1 MAIAVEC
8 PSCGKQM
15 RVKDELAGRKGK
27 CPQCQALIQIPSVG
41 PVPIVAGQGAV
52 KGATS
57 AETVRAP
64 AAKTVVVA
72 AAAGSRE
79 SGVGGQGT
87 GDRGQGTA
95 AAVASTS
102 VSKAVPVSYEQMRET
117 VLAAFNGKMEPP
129 KVGLVR
135 KAGAL
140 IVALILLMMPVFYLA
155 VMGTVGFGMYWLAV
169 SEILAGQH
177 PAVFWA
183 AEAGLGLFLVCL
195 IKPLIEPQRR
205 GEKVY
210 VVDAQQELLL
220 GELTSK
226 ICEQIGAKQPKRI
239 ELECSTRVVAAKSGS
254 VLTIGLPAM
263 ASLSVEQFAAVV
275 GDELAQ
281 NRSGAAGGLM
291 SLIRGINYWL
301 WRSVYGKGRFDR
313 WLSLV
318 AQRRHF
324 HLAKLLLPLMLMR
337 LPAQIVLFIPMFI
350 ANTIAAAAVRAAEF
364 DADRTAARLVG
375 KKTFMAV
382 VERLEQIN
390 FVWDGMLM
398 DLKFLSKEGELPE
411 NLPQQIALRMQ
422 DMTAE
427 LCAALRETVHAPDE
441 KPFETRP
448 STPDRF
454 EAVQNEPESGVFR
467 CGLAARGLFKEYESV
482 ARQMS
487 GDFYA
492 GRFGVKAE

>member
-1 MAIAVEC
+1 
-8 PSCGKQM
+8 M

-27 CPQCQALIQIPSVG
+27 CPQCQTMIQIPSAG
-41 PVPIVAGQGAV
+41 PVPIVATQGAA
-52 KGATS
+52 KAATS
-57 AETVRAP
+57 TETVKAP
-64 AAKTVVVA
+64 AAKTVAVA
-72 AAAGSRE
+72 T
-79 SGVGGQGT
+79 GVRGQET
-87 GDRGQGTA
+87 GDRRQGTA
-95 AAVASTS
+95 AVAEPAAPVAV
-102 VSKAVPVSYEQMRET
+102 KAAPLSYEQIKET

-129 KVGLVR
+129 KVGLFR
-135 KAGAL
+135 KLGAL
-140 IVALILLMMPVFYLA
+140 LVALILLVMPVFYLA
-155 VMGTVGFGMYWLAV
+155 VMGAVGYGMYWLAV
-169 SEILAGQH
+169 SGILAGQH

-183 AEAGLGLFLVCL
+183 AEAGLGLFLLCL

-205 GEKVY
+205 GERVY
-210 VVDAQQELLL
+210 AVDAPQEPLLT
-220 GELTSK
+220 ELTAK
-226 ICEQIGAKQPKRI
+226 ICEQIGARPPKRI
-239 ELECSTRVVAAKSGS
+239 ELECSTRLVAAKSGS

-263 ASLSVEQFAAVV
+263 ASLSVEQFAAVAA
-275 GDELAQ
+275 DRLAH
-281 NRSGAAGGLM
+281 NRAGAAGGLM

-301 WRSVYGKGRFDR
+301 WRSVYGKGRLDR

-337 LPAQIVLFIPMFI
+337 LPAQLVLFIPMFI
-350 ANTIAAAAVRAAEF
+350 ANTIAATVVRAAEF
-364 DADRTAARLVG
+364 DADRAAARLVG
-375 KKTFMAV
+375 RKTFTAV
-382 VERLEQIN
+382 VERLEQID

-398 DLKFLSKEGELPE
+398 DLKFLSKEGQLPE
-411 NLPQQIALRMQ
+411 NLPQQIAVRMQ

-454 EAVQNEPESGVFR
+454 EAVQNEPEGGIFR
-467 CGLAARGLFKEYESV
+467 CGLAARGLLREYEALS
-482 ARQMS
+482 RQMS

>member
-1 MAIAVEC
+1 VAIAVEC

-27 CPQCQALIQIPSVG
+27 CPQCQTMIQIPSAG
-41 PVPIVAGQGAV
+41 PVPIVATQGAA
-52 KGATS
+52 KAATS
-57 AETVRAP
+57 TETVKAP
-64 AAKTVVVA
+64 AAKTVAVA
-72 AAAGSRE
+72 T
-79 SGVGGQGT
+79 GVRGQET
-87 GDRGQGTA
+87 GDRRQGTA
-95 AAVASTS
+95 AVAEPAAPVAV
-102 VSKAVPVSYEQMRET
+102 KAAPLSYEQIKET

-129 KVGLVR
+129 KVGLFR
-135 KAGAL
+135 KLGAL
-140 IVALILLMMPVFYLA
+140 LVALILLVMPVFYLA
-155 VMGTVGFGMYWLAV
+155 VMGAVGYGMYWLAV
-169 SEILAGQH
+169 SGILAGQH

-183 AEAGLGLFLVCL
+183 AEAGLGLFLLCL

-205 GEKVY
+205 GERVY
-210 VVDAQQELLL
+210 AVDAPQEPLLT
-220 GELTSK
+220 ELTAK
-226 ICEQIGAKQPKRI
+226 ICEQIGARPPKRI
-239 ELECSTRVVAAKSGS
+239 ELECSTRLVAAKSGS

-263 ASLSVEQFAAVV
+263 ASLSVEQFAAVAA
-275 GDELAQ
+275 DRLAH
-281 NRSGAAGGLM
+281 NRAGAAGGLM

-301 WRSVYGKGRFDR
+301 WRSVYGKGRLDR

-337 LPAQIVLFIPMFI
+337 LPAQLVLFIPMFI
-350 ANTIAAAAVRAAEF
+350 ANTIAATVVRAAEF
-364 DADRTAARLVG
+364 DADRAAARLVG
-375 KKTFMAV
+375 RKTFTAV
-382 VERLEQIN
+382 VERLEQID

-398 DLKFLSKEGELPE
+398 DLKFLSKEGQLPE
-411 NLPQQIALRMQ
+411 NLPQQIAVRMQ

-454 EAVQNEPESGVFR
+454 EAVQNEPEGGIFR
-467 CGLAARGLFKEYESV
+467 CGLAARGLLREYEALS
-482 ARQMS
+482 RQMS